1 MKKLYLILVVFL
13 LSITGCNLRE
23 NIIKKQGAQK
33 EQTEPERQLV
43 KEGKLKENKEGL
55 NDSLTKNLL
64 NKFPTAAKT
73 DSIQFSYTYYFQDLL
88 DKSTNFLFIKKAL
101 IRDIERSK
109 TGYYFITTYSF
120 FPKIIGQFK
129 IQQPLLNRLLKEL
142 KSDNLYEGC
151 FVVKVKDLKSVKTDL
166 NLNISEFY
174 NTGESSKVSEDDI
187 RNNVHLDLSSG
198 GLPSYFINGEL
209 IDYLILK

>member
-1 MKKLYLILVVFL
+1 MKIKLLILLALTLTVA
-13 LSITGCNLRE
+13 GCNLRE
-23 NIIKKQGAQK
+23 KMVEKQEAQK

-43 KEGKLKENKEGL
+43 KEKKQEGL

-88 DKSTNFLFIKKAL
+88 DESSNLLFINEAF

-120 FPKIIGQFK
+120 LPKIIGQFK

-151 FVVKVKDLKSVKTDL
+151 FVVRVKELKSVKTDL

-174 NTGESSKVSEDDI
+174 NTSESSKVSEDDI
-187 RNNVHLDLSSG
+187 RNNIHLDLSSG
-198 GLPSYFINGEL
+198 SLPSYFINGEL
-209 IDYLILK
+209 IDYFILN